1 MFRKAFEEAVKD
13 IVIVSRSSQEVF
25 IEYKFFLNFLSLFLF
40 FLLCLFIVFV
50 IFFLLLIFFFA
61 QYVPLLVSNGSFL
74 VLIRSISKN
83 FRVG

>member
-13 IVIVSRSSQEVF
+13 IGMVSRSSQEVF

-40 FLLCLFIVFV
+40 FLCLFIVFV

-61 QYVPLLVSNGSFL
+61 QYVSLLVSNGSFL